1 MPVFVTQPKETPS
14 VVPAP
19 MRTLSPFWLV
29 VLLAACTGEGVAVT
43 RQQTIVPSLD
53 SHIRMLNSIGE
64 IETVIL
70 ANPFPQDRQ
79 GNAIRAAMASTPVFP
94 RLRYLPRRPAAD
106 AYGYRVVVAFG
117 GWPVGGDDYC
127 RNPRLGPRPPAPE
140 ITDVT
145 AVLCVGSS
153 VLSEAGAR
161 TGRLSEPGDPRL
173 TKLMNATVL
182 ALFSQSSRLRMGV
195 PGLGIGVNL

>member
-1 MPVFVTQPKETPS
+1 MCRF
-14 VVPAP
+14 
-19 MRTLSPFWLV
+19 SPLWLI
-29 VLLAACTGEGVAVT
+29 VLLAACTGEGVSVT
-43 RQQTIVPSLD
+43 RQQTVAPSLA
-53 SHIRMLNSIGE
+53 SHIRMLNSVGE
-64 IETVIL
+64 IETVLL

-79 GNAIRAAMASTPVFP
+79 GNAIRAAMATTPVFP
-94 RLRYLPRRPAAD
+94 RLRYLPNRPAAD

-127 RNPRLGPRPPAPE
+127 RSPDLQPRPPAPD
-140 ITDVT
+140 ITEVT

-161 TGRLSEPGDPRL
+161 TGRVSDPGDPRL

-182 ALFSQSSRLRMGV
+182 ALFSQSSRFRMGV
-195 PGLGIGVNL
+195 PGLGVGINL